1 MRPALETRTPPEETI
16 LQEANR
22 RRVFRVAG
30 AYVAV
35 SFAVL
40 EGILTAVHLA
50 YLPEWAFRAVLGV
63 ALLGFPAAMVLAWD
77 YDITPRGI
85 ERTPDDPPDEPVHE
99 PPLRR
104 WVALVLGSTLAG
116 VVLSMLRH
124 AR

>member
-1 MRPALETRTPPEETI
+1 MTAAVAPQNEPRETV

-35 SFAVL
+35 AFALL
-40 EGILTAVHLA
+40 EGVSTTIHFGH
-50 YLPEWAFRAVLGV
+50 LPEWAFRAVLGV
-63 ALLGFPAAMVLAWD
+63 VLLGFPAAMVLAWD

-85 ERTPDDPPDEPVHE
+85 ERTAEDPPEDPEPE

-104 WVALVLGSTLAG
+104 WMALVLASVLAG
-116 VVLSMLRH
+116 IVLATLR
-124 AR
+124 